1 MIMIILDIVVGIWIA
16 CKIIEIIYQIKDLIL
31 ERNCTSRTKGE

>member
-16 CKIIEIIYQIKDLIL
+16 CKIIEIIYQIKDLIKK
-31 ERNCTSRTKGE
+31 E